1 MSEHQWTKLMD
12 TILPNHSSAWNM
24 LDEAKIKHVN
34 MLWPRESDIKNCKS
48 WGGIN
53 HLIHGFTSNLLNP

>member
-1 MSEHQWTKLMD
+1 
-12 TILPNHSSAWNM
+12 M